1 MSRKHYSTEF
11 RDQVVELYKSGRSAS
26 SLSREF
32 GPSTQTILHWVHRD
46 ERDRDGEA
54 IKNSPEYRRL
64 QRELARVQE
73 ERDILAKATA
83 WFAQDGGKTRGRS
96 TSS

>member
-1 MSRKHYSTEF
+1 MSSKHYSTEF
-11 RDQVVELYKSGRSAS
+11 HEQVVELYKSGRSAS
-26 SLSREF
+26 SLSCEF
-32 GPSTQTILHWVHRD
+32 GPCTPTILHWVHRD

-83 WFAQDGGKTRGRS
+83 WFAQDDGKTRGRS

>member
-11 RDQVVELYKSGRSAS
+11 RERIVELHQSGRTAS
-26 SLSREF
+26 SLSPEF
-32 GPSTQTILHWVHRD
+32 GPSTQTILHGVR
-46 ERDRDGEA
+46 RDGEDREGEA
-54 IKNSPEYRRL
+54 IRNSPEYRRL

-73 ERDILAKATA
+73 ERDFLAKATA
-83 WFAQDGGKTRGRS
+83 WFAQDGGKTRGRT